1 MNVIRWRKFHVFT
14 HVVPFFLQNM
24 LEATKFLLGL
34 ATLFESFLMMSQFD
48 ERLVHI
54 TRSEIRDLLQVS
66 TNEKIHKTW
75 FNEKLKL
82 QRTIGIRCCEKIH
95 VRYLQKKFTF

>member
-1 MNVIRWRKFHVFT
+1 
-14 HVVPFFLQNM
+14 M

-54 TRSEIRDLLQVS
+54 TRSEMRDLLQVS
-66 TNEKIHKTW
+66 TNEKIHKT
-75 FNEKLKL
+75 
-82 QRTIGIRCCEKIH
+82 
-95 VRYLQKKFTF
+95 